1 MRFRVNS
8 TEKMRIDSSGRLL
21 LGTTTEGVANASE
34 FTIADTG
41 HCGMTIRSGTSH
53 DGQIAFS
60 DGTSGD
66 DEFRGQ
72 IRYNHGS
79 NYLTF
84 VTDATER
91 MRIDSSGAVRI
102 GHTDAI
108 GNASADNLVIGTGSG
123 NNGLSIYSGN
133 DSQGRIDFRDT
144 TGTSDGQGIIF
155 YQHTTDSLQIHTNSA
170 ERMRIDSSGR
180 LGLGLTPNTSAVATN
195 VSAGLFQTDGNIDI
209 RYAGTN
215 SDPAGARYL
224 NFINTDTT
232 LVNEQPMGGI
242 HWIGNDT
249 SNPNNINCSFTALNS
264 GSGGGSGMFIFKT
277 AGSERFRI
285 SPTGNVGI
293 NTTSPAHKLDLDNG
307 SARFNRGNSAGEILT
322 LRGLNANQFRFDTD
336 GLKFGSDTAAANAL
350 DDYEEG
356 TFSPTFGASN
366 GSSTTT
372 YTTQQGA
379 YTKIGNTVFFN
390 IYIVLNSI
398 STNTHSVI
406 VIGALPFTNTS
417 NRVSIHS
424 IRSSGFQGS
433 GDDSRPFAGTVEAN
447 NTKIELVKAANGGTS
462 DFTTSNSQGGTI
474 VYIAGQ
480 YPVS

>member
-1 MRFRVNS
+1 MPYIGNIVQDFSVNNAMLNTDSVTSIKIDDGTIVNADINDSAAIAMSKLALSITNSEINASAAIAVSKLANFVTNNADNRLITGSGTANTLNGEANLTFTGSILTVTNSSGAAELTLVTPSNTDGGVYFNDGSNTGALTYQHSDDSMRFRVNS

-170 ERMRIDSSGR
+170 
-180 LGLGLTPNTSAVATN
+180 N
-195 VSAGLFQTDGNIDI
+195 VC
-209 RYAGTN
+209 
-215 SDPAGARYL
+215 
-224 NFINTDTT
+224 
-232 LVNEQPMGGI
+232 V
-242 HWIGNDT
+242 
-249 SNPNNINCSFTALNS
+249 
-264 GSGGGSGMFIFKT
+264 
-277 AGSERFRI
+277 
-285 SPTGNVGI
+285 
-293 NTTSPAHKLDLDNG
+293 
-307 SARFNRGNSAGEILT
+307 
-322 LRGLNANQFRFDTD
+322 
-336 GLKFGSDTAAANAL
+336 
-350 DDYEEG
+350 
-356 TFSPTFGASN
+356 
-366 GSSTTT
+366 
-372 YTTQQGA
+372 
-379 YTKIGNTVFFN
+379 
-390 IYIVLNSI
+390 
-398 STNTHSVI
+398 
-406 VIGALPFTNTS
+406 
-417 NRVSIHS
+417 
-424 IRSSGFQGS
+424 
-433 GDDSRPFAGTVEAN
+433 
-447 NTKIELVKAANGGTS
+447 
-462 DFTTSNSQGGTI
+462 
-474 VYIAGQ
+474 
-480 YPVS
+480 

>member
-1 MRFRVNS
+1 MALTQVSTDGVKNDAITKTKIPANQIEASELADNAVDTNAIANNAVTAGKLASGVQTTINNNADNRVITGSGTANTLEGESNLKFDGSRLGINDPNFANYNADCDDIIIQGSGNTGITINSGGTGNSFTGNIAFAEGNGTGGSADAFRGAISYKHNDDYM
-8 TEKMRIDSSGRLL
+8 TFHTDYNERMRIDSSGRML
-21 LGTTTEGVANASE
+21 LGTTTEGEGFADDL
-34 FTIADTG
+34 TIANSSNTG
-41 HCGMTIRSGTSH
+41 LTIRSGTSNY
-53 DGQIAFS
+53 GSLFFS
-60 DGTSGD
+60 DGTSGS
-66 DEFRGQ
+66 DEYRGYVQ
-72 IRYNHGS
+72 YGHTS
-79 NYLTF
+79 NFLNFGTN
-84 VTDATER
+84 ATER
-91 MRIDSSGAVRI
+91 MRIDSS
-102 GHTDAI
+102 
-108 GNASADNLVIGTGSG
+108 
-123 NNGLSIYSGN
+123 
-133 DSQGRIDFRDT
+133 
-144 TGTSDGQGIIF
+144 
-155 YQHTTDSLQIHTNSA
+155 
-170 ERMRIDSSGR
+170 
-180 LGLGLTPNTSAVATN
+180 
-195 VSAGLFQTDGNIDI
+195 
-209 RYAGTN
+209 
-215 SDPAGARYL
+215 
-224 NFINTDTT
+224 
-232 LVNEQPMGGI
+232 
-242 HWIGNDT
+242 
-249 SNPNNINCSFTALNS
+249 
-264 GSGGGSGMFIFKT
+264 
-277 AGSERFRI
+277 
-285 SPTGNVGI
+285 GNVGI

-462 DFTTSNSQGGTI
+462 DFTTSNSQGGTR

>member
-1 MRFRVNS
+1 
-8 TEKMRIDSSGRLL
+8 
-21 LGTTTEGVANASE
+21 
-34 FTIADTG
+34 
-41 HCGMTIRSGTSH
+41 
-53 DGQIAFS
+53 
-60 DGTSGD
+60 
-66 DEFRGQ
+66 
-72 IRYNHGS
+72 
-79 NYLTF
+79 
-84 VTDATER
+84 